1 MKPVDFIVILVIAL
15 IVGAASLYIYRAKK
29 KGRGCIG
36 CPDSATCQKY
46 NESVNSCGGNC
57 SFCSSCHS
65 ENECDAQK

>member
-1 MKPVDFIVILVIAL
+1 MKPVDFVVILVIAL

-46 NESVNSCGGNC
+46 NESVKSGNLFWNSQAPVCM
-57 SFCSSCHS
+57 
-65 ENECDAQK
+65 Q